1 MKKDNAKLFENTLLF
16 AMTFPKRSFLGK
28 VAYVGHYEQSYPLP

>member
-28 VAYVGHYEQSYPLP
+28 VAYVERVAELFWD